1 MYKQTIGSNAQVM
14 RKTAQKTVG
23 GVERSG
29 LKRTADG
36 RIVSKA
42 KSNQAKYGPLAK
54 WRAAVEQAKSEL
66 GLSGFHL
73 VKGRLLERARE
84 IYYG

>member
-1 MYKQTIGSNAQVM
+1 MYKQTIGSKAQVN
-14 RKTAQKTVG
+14 RGTAFKTVG
-23 GVERSG
+23 GVKENG

-42 KSNQAKYGPLAK
+42 KSNQAKYGPLAR

-73 VKGRLLERARE
+73 VKGRLLDRARE